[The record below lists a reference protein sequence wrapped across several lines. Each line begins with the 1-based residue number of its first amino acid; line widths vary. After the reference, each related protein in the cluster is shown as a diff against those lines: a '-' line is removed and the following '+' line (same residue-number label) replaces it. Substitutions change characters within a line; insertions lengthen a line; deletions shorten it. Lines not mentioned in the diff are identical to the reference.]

1 MDVFNLNPMINHCM
15 RKMILSGND
24 LYISK
29 DILLYHNIMYITTR
43 NLFFYK
49 QAVLVA

>member
-1 MDVFNLNPMINHCM
+1 MNVFHLNPMINHCM

-29 DILLYHNIMYITTR
+29 DILLYHNIMYIILLEIYFST
-43 NLFFYK
+43 NK
-49 QAVLVA
+49 QYQ